1 MLSTGGNGG
10 LPGHFTS
17 QHAEGA
23 ATLCAEPRP
32 MAKTFSQEERNV
44 TYFSNDGHSQ
54 GQLYGTGT
62 VFTRKTYHR
71 SLAARV
77 AALAQ
82 ETA

>member
-1 MLSTGGNGG
+1 
-10 LPGHFTS
+10 
-17 QHAEGA
+17 
-23 ATLCAEPRP
+23 

-44 TYFSNDGHSQ
+44 TYFSNDGHTQ